1 QPLPAYHPSY
11 ERTKGKNCAVQRF
24 LNAWSKKHL
33 PWVPLSP
40 VPPKWRVHNNPLDLM
55 PGGKLEHFGTTKQGI
70 QAGAALLRQY
80 PTKRQADTLASIIP
94 IWNGHGKNDPE
105 YIRRV
110 SRWSGIGANTPLDL
124 NNKATM
130 TSVIAA
136 MSREEGTDV
145 VSRAQATAALSGGPA
160 GLPAKV
166 ERLVETLRRQKPA
179 RAQQVTI
186 RNQTS
191 ARVALQTNAAAY

>member
-1 QPLPAYHPSY
+1 
-11 ERTKGKNCAVQRF
+11 
-24 LNAWSKKHL
+24 
-33 PWVPLSP
+33 
-40 VPPKWRVHNNPLDLM
+40 M

-80 PTKRQADTLASIIP
+80 PTKHQADTLASIIP

-110 SRWSGIGANTPLDL
+110 SRWSGIKPDAPIDMS
-124 NNKATM
+124 NKATM
-130 TSVIAA
+130 AKVIAA

-145 VSRAQATAALSGGPA
+145 VTRQQATAALSGGPA
-160 GLPAKV
+160 GLAAKV
-166 ERLVETLRRQKPA
+166 DRLVETLRRQKPA
-179 RAQQVTI
+179 KPQQVTI

-191 ARVALQTNAAAY
+191 ARVALQANAAAY